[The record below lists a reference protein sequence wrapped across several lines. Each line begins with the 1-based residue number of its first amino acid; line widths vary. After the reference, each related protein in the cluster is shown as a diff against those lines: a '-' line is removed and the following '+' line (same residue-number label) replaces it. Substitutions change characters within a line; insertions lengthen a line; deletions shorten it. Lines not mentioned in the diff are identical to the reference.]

1 MYVIEKYERSL
12 KKNNIINKCVYKG
25 KYWWI
30 NKYMNIYILIRRKVI
45 KSKCINKVF
54 CIINSYMCNK
64 Y

>member
-54 CIINSYMCNK
+54 CN
-64 Y
+64 